1 LTTEFSQRAF
11 VWQRFPF
18 VVEAKACSCD
28 EALVVLDNEVGC
40 MLVMLVKPY
49 FACRSSL
56 NKAFPTRV
64 PCQKPES
71 TDLNQ
76 DFGGQIPR
84 RLRKLSNPS
93 PHPTPKCIDQVHGYY
108 AEPRARSGCFGF
120 GGIIRGKKLYAVFSR
135 TASCLKGPYERVC
148 RADPDT
154 RIKKNILDH
163 KIRSAPVPAPRPL
176 LATACVLTIHLASGC
191 IVNRNCDSQQRKR
204 AKKQQNFSH
213 GSFLRVSGSTA
224 AAPEIDRCGATIR
237 PRQVISH
244 HPIG

>member
-1 LTTEFSQRAF
+1 
-11 VWQRFPF
+11 
-18 VVEAKACSCD
+18 VEAKACGCG

-76 DFGGQIPR
+76 DFGGQIPC

-135 TASCLKGPYERVC
+135 AASCFKGPYERVC

-154 RIKKNILDH
+154 RIKKIYWITKFALRPCLRPVHYWQQPAFLQFTWQAAASSTGIATASNE
-163 KIRSAPVPAPRPL
+163 SAPRSSKIFLMEVSFVFQAVQPLPRKLIAVAL
-176 LATACVLTIHLASGC
+176 LSVRVRSSVITRSGEATYRYYPGACEEKLM
-191 IVNRNCDSQQRKR
+191 R
-204 AKKQQNFSH
+204 
-213 GSFLRVSGSTA
+213 
-224 AAPEIDRCGATIR
+224 
-237 PRQVISH
+237 
-244 HPIG
+244 

>member
-1 LTTEFSQRAF
+1 
-11 VWQRFPF
+11 
-18 VVEAKACSCD
+18 VEAKACSCD

-154 RIKKNILDH
+154 RIKKKYIGSQNSLCARACAPSTIGNSL
-163 KIRSAPVPAPRPL
+163 RSYNSLGKRLHRQPELRQPATKARQE
-176 LATACVLTIHLASGC
+176 A
-191 IVNRNCDSQQRKR
+191 
-204 AKKQQNFSH
+204 AKFFSWKFP
-213 GSFLRVSGSTA
+213 SCFRQYS
-224 AAPEIDRCGATIR
+224 RCPGN
-237 PRQVISH
+237 
-244 HPIG
+244 